1 MGRVVVFGLFV
12 FLCFSSVYAGANYQD
27 LAHDYYRFQ
36 KAKQTPVDPC
46 TPRTSC
52 FKTACDLID
61 RFECDD
67 MSEQE
72 NIRNACRGVWGGEC
86 VTVASQLLGRFEF
99 DDNEEMV
106 QLVTSCRGVYD
117 LECVRYSCGRLGRM
131 GCDDLEEVLQVN
143 RSCAS
148 AHPYYN

>member
-1 MGRVVVFGLFV
+1 MLE
-12 FLCFSSVYAGANYQD
+12 QIIKI
-27 LAHDYYRFQ
+27 AHDYYRFQ

-72 NIRNACRGVWGGEC
+72 NIRNACRGVGRRVRHRGIP
-86 VTVASQLLGRFEF
+86 TPGRFEF

-106 QLVTSCRGVYD
+106 QLVTSCRG
-117 LECVRYSCGRLGRM
+117 SM
-131 GCDDLEEVLQVN
+131 I
-143 RSCAS
+143 
-148 AHPYYN
+148 